1 MEERLILGEADL
13 MEIARIFKARV
24 EAGLT
29 RDGVEIKA
37 IPAFVRRVEP
47 PEGGAAFAVDLGG
60 SNLRAALVVFGK
72 EGPRFERGPLVH
84 AMPWKRNEPFP
95 REAFLDIQAGLL
107 DSLGVSEGAPLG
119 YCFSYPARS
128 TADGDAELIDWTKG
142 ISVNGTRGVKLGRM
156 LLDHLSTRHG
166 RTRITSVRVVN
177 DTIATLFA
185 GLPGDEADAYIG
197 LVVGT
202 GSNMATFLDAAMIPK
217 LGNAGGWSGPLPV
230 NLESGNFH
238 PPFLAP
244 WDDDVDAL
252 SENPGEQRFEKA
264 VSGLYLGRVFK
275 AIVPGADFD
284 PAAGAAGL
292 VRFMDRDAG
301 PGERTVVT
309 ARQVYERSAMLVAA
323 KLAGLAALINDKQH
337 LRTLRIVAEGGLFW
351 SSPRLG
357 PRYAAVV
364 EATFAYLIRGLGMGH
379 LTVNFSA
386 VRDATL
392 TGSALAAL
400 G

>member
-1 MEERLILGEADL
+1 MEKRLILSEADL
-13 MEIARIFKARV
+13 MEVALLFKEKV
-24 EAGLT
+24 EAGLN
-29 RDGVEIKA
+29 RDGEEIKA

-47 PEGGAAFAVDLGG
+47 PEGTAAFAVDLGG

-72 EGPRFERGPLVH
+72 EGSRFERGPLVH

-95 REAFLDIQAGLL
+95 REAFLDIQADLL
-107 DSLGVSEGAPLG
+107 DALGDSEGAPLG

-128 TADGDAELIDWTKG
+128 TADGDAELIEWTKG
-142 ISVNGTRGVKLGRM
+142 IFVDGTRGVKVGRM
-156 LLDHLSTRHG
+156 LLDHLSARHG
-166 RTRITSVRVVN
+166 HTMIRSVRVVN

-185 GLPGDEADAYIG
+185 GLPGCEADAYIG

-202 GSNMATFLDAAMIPK
+202 GSNMATFLDTAVIPK
-217 LGNAGGWSGPLPV
+217 LRSAGDWFGPLPV

-244 WDDDVDAL
+244 WDDEVDAL

-264 VSGLYLGRVFK
+264 VSGLYLGRVLK
-275 AIVPGADFD
+275 AIVPAVGFD
-284 PAAGAAGL
+284 PSTGAAGL
-292 VRFMDRDAG
+292 VHLMDREACSG
-301 PGERTVVT
+301 ARTVVM
-309 ARQVYERSAMLVAA
+309 ARQVYDRSATLVAA
-323 KLAGLAALINDKQH
+323 ELAGLTALINARQH
-337 LRTLRIVAEGGLFW
+337 LRTLCIVAEGGLFW
-351 SSPRLG
+351 SRPRLG

-364 EATFAYLIRGLGMGH
+364 ETAFAGLIHRLGMGH
-379 LTVNFSA
+379 LVVNFTE